1 MHDAQGQEAVSEATF
16 GDTCSHLPLSLA
28 AMRRPLHTDHASDT
42 ANAMLHVV
50 LQYSQS
56 ATLRNAVS
64 MHVKSCQS

>member
-28 AMRRPLHTDHASDT
+28 AVRHADHASDR

-50 LQYSQS
+50 L
-56 ATLRNAVS
+56 
-64 MHVKSCQS
+64 